1 MEDKEI
7 ISLYNERSEKAI
19 TETDIKYGRY
29 LRKISDNILGDR
41 EDTEECMNDS
51 YLKVW
56 NSIPPQVP
64 KILKAFVAR
73 ITRNTALNIYEKRKA
88 SKRCSSQVALSLEE
102 LEECLEGRDNVV
114 SVIERKEVM
123 KALDDF
129 LGTLD
134 RKKRILFVQRYF
146 YLEPLK
152 DIAERNSISE
162 AALRTTLCRT
172 RTELK
177 DFIKKRGL
185 F

>member
-29 LRKISDNILGDR
+29 LRKIADNILGDR

-56 NSIPPQVP
+56 NSIPPQIP
-64 KILKAFVAR
+64 KILKAFTAR

-88 SKRCSSQVALSLEE
+88 SKRCSSEVALSLDE
-102 LEECLEGRDNVV
+102 LEECLEGKDNVI
-114 SVIERKEVM
+114 SAIEGKEMM
-123 KALDDF
+123 KALDEF
-129 LGTLD
+129 IGTLEK
-134 RKKRILFVQRYF
+134 KKRILFLQRYF

-152 DIAERNSISE
+152 DIAERNNISE
-162 AALRTTLCRT
+162 ASLRTTLCRT
-172 RTELK
+172 RAELK
-177 DFIKKRGL
+177 DFLIKRGL

>member
-7 ISLYNERSEKAI
+7 ISLYNERSENAI
-19 TETDIKYGRY
+19 KETDNKYGTY

-41 EDTEECMNDS
+41 GDTEECMNDS

-88 SKRCSSQVALSLEE
+88 SKRCASEVALSLEE

-114 SVIERKEVM
+114 SEIERKEIM

-134 RKKRILFVQRYF
+134 KKKRILFVQRYF
-146 YLEPLK
+146 YLESLD
-152 DIAERNSISE
+152 DIAGRNDISG
-162 AALRTTLCRT
+162 AALRTMLCRT

-177 DFIKKRGL
+177 EFLKKRGL

>member
-7 ISLYNERSEKAI
+7 IALYNERSEKAI

-56 NSIPPQVP
+56 NSIPPQFP
-64 KILKAFVAR
+64 KILKAFIAR

-88 SKRCSSQVALSLEE
+88 SKRCASEVALSLEE

-114 SVIERKEVM
+114 SEIERKEIM

-134 RKKRILFVQRYF
+134 KKKRICFVQRYF

-152 DIAERNSISE
+152 DIAERNDISE
-162 AALRTTLCRT
+162 AALRTLLCRT

-177 DFIKKRGL
+177 EFLKKRGL